1 MQSNKVNC
9 IAVDSASNVLVVD
22 FFLPC
27 AHATVHT
34 GDHGAAGPPATRRRP
49 VHFPPLKEVL
59 YGVDLTEYNVAM
71 SQGEKKVYPKTG
83 AGDHRIQ
90 LQEWCQTFAAPST
103 AISPC
108 VKAANTL
115 HGVG

>member
-22 FFLPC
+22 FVLPC

-71 SQGEKKVYPKTG
+71 SQGEKKFIQKLEPAITEYNYRNG
-83 AGDHRIQ
+83 ARHLPHR
-90 LQEWCQTFAAPST
+90 APLSRR
-103 AISPC
+103 
-108 VKAANTL
+108 V
-115 HGVG
+115 